1 MYKKI
6 NDYID
11 YIFKLNNLKND
22 ELKAEV
28 NGNLIS
34 KYDDLLNQGLNQ
46 EKAYIETI
54 KTIGDFNLDESNIKE
69 KFTYK
74 TNWANIAMTISL
86 ALAVIATIALF
97 LHTPTSIIVFA
108 ISISFY
114 VGAAYYLYH
123 ESQHVMKVEK
133 DVLKH
138 NELLKS
144 IFTYLKTVFIFWS
157 VNISYWLSSIITDNV
172 LYNFILYSAGSGNLD
187 PTDIFGLFMFR
198 LIIAVI
204 FFVILLFLSI
214 VIYNNLESKY
224 YDLTKDNNLKSY
236 LETTSFLKF
245 NVKLKNIIK
254 TVLYTL
260 LTVIYILFIVFY
272 KFHIIVTEGSLSIKI
287 YAKMTEFPTTFSV
300 NIIYIA
306 SVILLFGGIITL
318 IISLIKEKRILTIP
332 TFGLLILSQILFSI
346 YVIDQ
351 TNKLSYS
358 IDSFFYIKIL
368 ILVIILYG
376 LKTLIHFK
384 KRKKK

>member
-11 YIFKLNNLKND
+11 YIFKLNKLVNE
-22 ELKAEV
+22 ELKAEI

-34 KYDDLLNQGLNQ
+34 KYDDLVEKGLDE

-54 KTIGDFNLDESNIKE
+54 KSIGEFNLDETDIKE

-74 TNWANIAMTISL
+74 ANWANIAMTISL
-86 ALAVIATIALF
+86 ALAVLATIALF
-97 LHTPTSIIVFA
+97 LNTPMSIIIFA
-108 ISISFY
+108 VSISLY

-157 VNISYWLSSIITDNV
+157 INISYWLSSIITDNV
-172 LYNFILYSAGSGNLD
+172 LYNYILYRVGNGNLD
-187 PTDIFGLFMFR
+187 PYDILGLFLFR
-198 LIIAVI
+198 LLIALI

-214 VIYNNLESKY
+214 SIYTNLENKY

-236 LETTSFLKF
+236 LVTSSFLKF
-245 NVKLKNIIK
+245 SDKQKNIIK
-254 TVLYTL
+254 TLLYTL
-260 LTVIYILFIVFY
+260 LTTSYILFIGFY
-272 KFHIIVTEGSLSIKI
+272 KFPIIITAGSLTGRV
-287 YAKMTEFPTTFSV
+287 YAGMFGGLPTTFIINLFFITSV
-300 NIIYIA
+300 L
-306 SVILLFGGIITL
+306 LLFGGLIMLVVSIIKRQSKFRL
-318 IISLIKEKRILTIP
+318 I
-332 TFGLLILSQILFSI
+332 TFGLLIASQLLFNI

-351 TNKLSYS
+351 TNMLSYS
-358 IDSFFYIKIL
+358 IDSFFYLETLIIAIIVYGIIL
-368 ILVIILYG
+368 IIH
-376 LKTLIHFK
+376 LKNAK
-384 KRKKK
+384 K